1 MKDKITVFTKIILD
15 IMFFGGMVVTL
26 SLPYTLHVLG
36 KYLEKFQKHYA
47 ELVVIY
53 FILGIL
59 ALFIIRE
66 LRKMFRT
73 VLKDDCFVKENVV
86 SLQKMSIYSF
96 LIVMVSI
103 IRTVVYQTP
112 AMFVVILVFCI
123 AGLFSRV
130 LSMVFDKAI
139 EYKQETDL
147 TI

>member
-15 IMFFGGMVVTL
+15 IMFYGGILVTL
-26 SLPYTLHVLG
+26 SLPYTIHLIG
-36 KYLEKFQKHYA
+36 GYLENYKEHYA

-66 LRKMFRT
+66 LRKMFKT
-73 VLKDDCFVKENVV
+73 VLKDDCFVKENVL
-86 SLQKMSIYSF
+86 SLQKMSVYSF
-96 LIVMVSI
+96 FIVMVSI
-103 IRTVVYQTP
+103 IRTIVYLTP
-112 AMFVVILVFCI
+112 AMLVVILVFSI

-130 LSMVFDKAI
+130 LSMVFDRAI
-139 EYKQETDL
+139 DYKQETDL

>member
-15 IMFFGGMVVTL
+15 IMFYGGILVTL
-26 SLPYTLHVLG
+26 SLPYTVYLFG
-36 KYLEKFQKHYA
+36 KYLERYKEHYA

-66 LRKMFRT
+66 LRKMFKT
-73 VLKDDCFVKENVV
+73 VLKDDCFVKENVL
-86 SLQKMSIYSF
+86 SLQKMSVYSF
-96 LIVMVSI
+96 FIVMVSI
-103 IRTVVYQTP
+103 IRTIVYLTP
-112 AMFVVILVFCI
+112 AMLVVILVFSI

-130 LSMVFDKAI
+130 LSMVFDRAI

>member
-1 MKDKITVFTKIILD
+1 MKDKITVFTKVILD
-15 IMFFGGMVVTL
+15 MMFYGGILVTL
-26 SLPYTLHVLG
+26 SLPYTVSVLG
-36 KYLEKFQKHYA
+36 RYLEKFKEHYA

-73 VLKDDCFVKENVV
+73 VLKDDCFVKENVA

-103 IRTVVYQTP
+103 IRTIVYLTP
-112 AMFVVILVFCI
+112 AMFVVILVFSI

-130 LSMVFDKAI
+130 LSMVFDRAI

>member
-1 MKDKITVFTKIILD
+1 MRDKITVFTKIILD
-15 IMFFGGMVVTL
+15 IMFYGGIIVTL
-26 SLPYTLHVLG
+26 SLPYTISLLG
-36 KYLEKFQKHYA
+36 RYLEKFKEHYA

-73 VLKDDCFVKENVV
+73 VLKDDCFVKENVL

-103 IRTVVYQTP
+103 IRTVVYLTP
-112 AMFVVILVFCI
+112 AMLVVILVFSI

-130 LSMVFDKAI
+130 LSMVFDRAI

>member
-15 IMFFGGMVVTL
+15 VMFIGGILITL
-26 SLPYTLHVLG
+26 SLPYSVSVLG
-36 KYLEKFQKHYA
+36 KYMENFKTHYA
-47 ELVVIY
+47 EMVVIY

-73 VLKDDCFVKENVV
+73 VLKDNCFVMENVY
-86 SLQKMSIYSF
+86 SLQKMSVYSF
-96 LIVMVSI
+96 LIVMVCI
-103 IRTVVYQTP
+103 IRTVVYLTIS
-112 AMFVVILVFCI
+112 MLVVILVFSI

-130 LSMVFDKAI
+130 LSMVFERAI
-139 EYKQETDL
+139 EYKQETDF

>member
-1 MKDKITVFTKIILD
+1 MKDKITVFTKMILD
-15 IMFFGGMVVTL
+15 MMFYGGILITL
-26 SLPYTLHVLG
+26 SLPYTIYLLG
-36 KYLEKFQKHYA
+36 KYLEKFQVHYA

-73 VLKDDCFVKENVV
+73 VLRDDCFVKENVI
-86 SLQKMSIYSF
+86 SLQKMSVYSF

-103 IRTVVYQTP
+103 IRTFVYLTP
-112 AMFVVILVFCI
+112 AMLVVILVFCI

>member
-1 MKDKITVFTKIILD
+1 MKDKITVFTKVILD
-15 IMFFGGMVVTL
+15 IMFYCGIAVTL
-26 SLPYTLHVLG
+26 SLPVTVRLLG
-36 KYLEKFQKHYA
+36 KYEEKFLEHYA

-73 VLKDDCFVKENVV
+73 VLKGDCFVRDNVI
-86 SLQKMSIYSF
+86 SLQKMSVYSF
-96 LIVMVSI
+96 LIVAVSV
-103 IRTVVYQTP
+103 IRTVVYLTS
-112 AMFVVILVFCI
+112 AMLVVILVFCI

-130 LSMVFDKAI
+130 LSMVFDQAV
-139 EYKQETDL
+139 EYKQENDF